1 MCSDRKKGH
10 RSVNALL
17 FGGFMGGVVSGED
30 RNMSG
35 TGDFYDHAIQNHPF
49 PDDHIFQLG
58 GLSIL
63 PFTQSHYPPTTNQI
77 TPTERMLQYHLYT
90 RRHCYSSLLFNYGQL
105 RSL

>member
-17 FGGFMGGVVSGED
+17 FGGFMGGVASGQD

-49 PDDHIFQLG
+49 PDISNMVAYHF
-58 GLSIL
+58 L
-63 PFTQSHYPPTTNQI
+63 PAIFTQFTDKPTKSLQWG
-77 TPTERMLQYHLYT
+77 EWLQYHAYP
-90 RRHCYSSLLFNYGQL
+90 SSLLKYDKL